1 MRLFL
6 WRYAAGLY
14 VAGGIGVIA
23 GAALALSV
31 HLITGA
37 AIIAL
42 GLVVMGL
49 THRDVG
55 A

>member
-1 MRLFL
+1 VRLFL

-14 VAGGIGVIA
+14 RIGALSVLA
-23 GAALALSV
+23 GAALALFV
-31 HLITGA
+31 HIPAGA
-37 AIIAL
+37 VIGAL
-42 GLVVMGL
+42 GLAVMSL

>member
-14 VAGGIGVIA
+14 VAGGLAVTA
-23 GAALALSV
+23 GAAIALFV

-42 GLVVMGL
+42 GLAVMGL

>member
-14 VAGGIGVIA
+14 RLGAAAVIA
-23 GAALALSV
+23 GAALGLFV
-31 HLITGA
+31 HIPTGA
-37 AIIAL
+37 VIGAL
-42 GLVVMGL
+42 GLAVMGL

>member
-14 VAGGIGVIA
+14 VAGGLAVLA
-23 GAALALSV
+23 GAALALFA
-31 HLITGA
+31 HLPTGA